1 LNSNTDLL
9 KGKKALV
16 TGGSRGIGRAIS
28 KIFADNGAQV
38 VFTYYKKR
46 DIAIETLSKLSGEGH
61 QCLELDLR
69 NDEQTEKAVIDA
81 ITIMDGLDVLVNNAG
96 IFIDHPIDKMCF
108 REWKNSWQSTLDTN
122 LIGPANLCFYSAKHF
137 IKEKR
142 GKIIN
147 ISSRGAYRGEPNAP
161 AYGASKAGL
170 NSLSQSLAVALA
182 PYNIFVGAVAPG
194 FVETDMTNE
203 ILSGPEGKS
212 IINQSPMKRAGKPEE
227 IANAVMM
234 LSMDGIDYASGTV
247 IDLNGASYLR

>member
-1 LNSNTDLL
+1 MDLL
-9 KGKKALV
+9 KGKKVLV
-16 TGGSRGIGRAIS
+16 TGGSRGIGRSIS
-28 KIFADNGAQV
+28 KTFANNGAQV
-38 VFTYYKKR
+38 IFTYYKKR
-46 DIAIETLSKLSGEGH
+46 DIANETLSKLSGEGH

-81 ITIMDGLDVLVNNAG
+81 ITIMDGLDILINNAG
-96 IFIDHPIDKMCF
+96 IFIDHPIDNISF
-108 REWKNSWQSTLDTN
+108 QEWKNSWQLTIDTN
-122 LIGPANLCFYSAKHF
+122 LIGPANVCFYSAKHF
-137 IKEKR
+137 IKEKK

-227 IANAVMM
+227 VANAVMM
-234 LSMDGIDYASGTV
+234 LSIDGIDYASGTV

>member
-1 LNSNTDLL
+1 MNSNMDLL
-9 KGKKALV
+9 KGKRVLI
-16 TGGSRGIGRAIS
+16 TGGSRGIGRSIS
-28 KIFADNGAQV
+28 KTFADNGAQV

-46 DIAIETLSKLSGEGH
+46 DIANETLSKLSGECH

-81 ITIMDGLDVLVNNAG
+81 ITIMDGLDILINNAG
-96 IFIDHPIDKMCF
+96 IFIDHPIDNVSF
-108 REWKNSWQSTLDTN
+108 REWKNSWQLTIDTN
-122 LIGPANLCFYSAKHF
+122 LIGPANVCFYSAKHF
-137 IKEKR
+137 IKEKK

-227 IANAVMM
+227 VANAVMM
-234 LSMDGIDYASGTV
+234 LSIDGIDYASGTV

>member
-1 LNSNTDLL
+1 MALL

-16 TGGSRGIGRAIS
+16 TGGSRGIGRSIS
-28 KIFADNGAQV
+28 QTFAENGAQV
-38 VFTYYKKR
+38 VFTYYKER

-61 QCLELDLR
+61 QCLELDLK
-69 NDEQTEKAVIDA
+69 NEEHIKKAVLDA
-81 ITIMDGLDVLVNNAG
+81 ITIMDGLDILVNNAG
-96 IFIDHPIDKMCF
+96 IFIDHPINKTSFGD
-108 REWKNSWQSTLDTN
+108 WKNSWQSTIDTN
-122 LIGPANLCFYSAKHF
+122 LIGPANVCFYSAKHF
-137 IKEKR
+137 IKEKK

-147 ISSRGAYRGEPNAP
+147 ISSRGAYRGEPSAP

-203 ILSGPEGKS
+203 ILSSPEGKS
-212 IINQSPMKRAGKPEE
+212 IIDQSPMKRVGKPEE
-227 IANAVMM
+227 IANAVMI

>member
-1 LNSNTDLL
+1 MDLL
-9 KGKKALV
+9 KGKKVLV
-16 TGGSRGIGRAIS
+16 TGGSRGIGRSIS
-28 KIFADNGAQV
+28 KTFADNGAQV
-38 VFTYYKKR
+38 VFTYYKKG
-46 DIAIETLSKLSGEGH
+46 DIANETLSKLSGEGH

-81 ITIMDGLDVLVNNAG
+81 ITIMDGLDILINNAG
-96 IFIDHPIDKMCF
+96 IFIDHPIDNISF
-108 REWKNSWQSTLDTN
+108 QEWKNSWQLTIDTN
-122 LIGPANLCFYSAKHF
+122 LIGPANVCFYSAKHF
-137 IKEKR
+137 IKEKK

-234 LSMDGIDYASGTV
+234 LSIDGIDYASGTV

>member
-1 LNSNTDLL
+1 MNSNTNLL

-46 DIAIETLSKLSGEGH
+46 DIAIEILSKLSGEGH

-81 ITIMDGLDVLVNNAG
+81 ITIMDGLDILINNAG
-96 IFIDHPIDKMCF
+96 IFIDHPIDNMSF
-108 REWKNSWQSTLDTN
+108 REWKNSWQLTIDTN
-122 LIGPANLCFYSAKHF
+122 LIGPANVCFYSAKHF
-137 IKEKR
+137 IKEKK

-227 IANAVMM
+227 VANAVMM
-234 LSMDGIDYASGTV
+234 LSIDGIDYASGTV

>member
-1 LNSNTDLL
+1 MDLL
-9 KGKKALV
+9 KGKKVLV
-16 TGGSRGIGRAIS
+16 TGGSRGIGRSIS
-28 KIFADNGAQV
+28 KTFADNGAQV
-38 VFTYYKKR
+38 VFTYYKKG
-46 DIAIETLSKLSGEGH
+46 DIANETLSKLSGEGH

-69 NDEQTEKAVIDA
+69 NDEQTEKAVLDA
-81 ITIMDGLDVLVNNAG
+81 ITIMDGLDILINNAG
-96 IFIDHPIDKMCF
+96 IFIDHPIDNMSF
-108 REWKNSWQSTLDTN
+108 REWKKSWQWTIDTN
-122 LIGPANLCFYSAKHF
+122 LIGPANVCFYSAKHF
-137 IKEKR
+137 IKEKK

-234 LSMDGIDYASGTV
+234 LSIDGIDYASGTV

>member
-1 LNSNTDLL
+1 MNSNKDLL

-16 TGGSRGIGRAIS
+16 TGGSRGIGRSIS
-28 KIFADNGAQV
+28 QTFADNGAQV

-46 DIAIETLSKLSGEGH
+46 DIAIETLSKLNGEGH

-69 NDEQTEKAVIDA
+69 NDVQTEKAVMDA
-81 ITIMDGLDVLVNNAG
+81 ITIMDGLDILVNNAG
-96 IFIDHPIDKMCF
+96 IFIDHPIDKMSF
-108 REWKNSWQSTLDTN
+108 QEWKNSWQSTLDTN
-122 LIGPANLCFYSAKHF
+122 LIGPANVCFYSAKHF

-182 PYNIFVGAVAPG
+182 PYNIFVGAIAPG

>member
-1 LNSNTDLL
+1 MDLL
-9 KGKKALV
+9 KGKKVLV
-16 TGGSRGIGRAIS
+16 TGGSRGIGRSIS
-28 KIFADNGAQV
+28 KTFANNGAQV

-46 DIAIETLSKLSGEGH
+46 DIANETLSKLSGEDH

-69 NDEQTEKAVIDA
+69 NDEQTEKAVLDA
-81 ITIMDGLDVLVNNAG
+81 ITIMDGLDILINNAG
-96 IFIDHPIDKMCF
+96 IFIDHPIDNMSF
-108 REWKNSWQSTLDTN
+108 REWKNSWQLTIDTN
-122 LIGPANLCFYSAKHF
+122 LIGPANVCFYSAKHF
-137 IKEKR
+137 IKEKK

-234 LSMDGIDYASGTV
+234 LSIDGIDYASGTV

>member
-1 LNSNTDLL
+1 MNSNTDLL

-16 TGGSRGIGRAIS
+16 TGGSRGIGRSIS
-28 KIFADNGAQV
+28 QTFADNGAQV

-46 DIAIETLSKLSGEGH
+46 DIAIETLNKLSGEGH

-69 NDEQTEKAVIDA
+69 NDEQTETAVIDA
-81 ITIMDGLDVLVNNAG
+81 ITIMDGLDILVNNAG
-96 IFIDHPIDKMCF
+96 IFIDHPIDKMSF

-122 LIGPANLCFYSAKHF
+122 LIGPANVCFYSAKHF
-137 IKEKR
+137 IKEKS

-194 FVETDMTNE
+194 FVETDMTSE

>member
-1 LNSNTDLL
+1 MDLL
-9 KGKKALV
+9 KGKKVLV
-16 TGGSRGIGRAIS
+16 TGGSRGIGRSIS
-28 KIFADNGAQV
+28 KTFANNGAQV
-38 VFTYYKKR
+38 IFTYYKKR
-46 DIAIETLSKLSGEGH
+46 DIANETLSKLSGEGH

-81 ITIMDGLDVLVNNAG
+81 ITIMDGLDILINNAG
-96 IFIDHPIDKMCF
+96 IFIDHPIDNVSF
-108 REWKNSWQSTLDTN
+108 REWKNSWQLTIDTN
-122 LIGPANLCFYSAKHF
+122 LIGPANVCFYSAKHF
-137 IKEKR
+137 IKEKK

-234 LSMDGIDYASGTV
+234 LSIDGIDYASGTV

>member
-1 LNSNTDLL
+1 MDFL
-9 KGKKALV
+9 KGKKVLV
-16 TGGSRGIGRAIS
+16 TGGSRGIGRSIS
-28 KIFADNGAQV
+28 KTFAENGAQV
-38 VFTYYKKR
+38 VFTYHKKR

-81 ITIMDGLDVLVNNAG
+81 ITMMDGLDILINNAG
-96 IFIDHPIDKMCF
+96 IFIDHPIDNMSF
-108 REWKNSWQSTLDTN
+108 REWKNSWQLTIDTN
-122 LIGPANLCFYSAKHF
+122 LIGPANVCFYSAKHF
-137 IKEKR
+137 IKEKK

-212 IINQSPMKRAGKPEE
+212 IINQSPMKRVGKPEE

-234 LSMDGIDYASGTV
+234 LSNDGIEYASGTV

>member
-1 LNSNTDLL
+1 MNGNMDLL
-9 KGKKALV
+9 KGKKVLV
-16 TGGSRGIGRAIS
+16 TGGSRGIGRSIS
-28 KIFADNGAQV
+28 KTFADNGAQV

-46 DIAIETLSKLSGEGH
+46 DIANETLSKLSGEGH

-81 ITIMDGLDVLVNNAG
+81 ITIMDGLDILINNAG
-96 IFIDHPIDKMCF
+96 IFIDHPIDNISF
-108 REWKNSWQSTLDTN
+108 QEWKNSWQLTIDTN
-122 LIGPANLCFYSAKHF
+122 LIGPANVCFYSAKHF
-137 IKEKR
+137 IKEKK